1 MFCNTFYR
9 TETQNVQQLV
19 CACKHNRTSYALAVL
34 VVKNKY

>member
-19 CACKHNRTSYALAVL
+19 CACKHNRTL
-34 VVKNKY
+34 